1 MDQVERNRSRARR
14 AGRRLALIA
23 ALALSACVNP
33 AFRETTGQFGA
44 VTKKAVSQQ
53 NDRLA
58 SIASDE
64 DERIRAGL
72 ASNRRILF
80 LDPVCGT
87 AVALP
92 SGAGDPNAPAAP
104 CRLVLQG
111 NNPIEEAPK
120 FQNILA
126 LSSALTDYADGLI
139 ALTSDASADQQAF
152 TTSLSGLATSLG
164 GLDGAIQKATG
175 ATPADRSAKLGAV
188 ATLIAEA
195 GNLYFAH
202 RRDNALKRIV
212 LAGDPLVQ
220 EAVGL
225 LSGVGS
231 GIDLYDRSVLA
242 QHLAAAV
249 DRAQIVAADQSQR
262 VDSVRAAQDAV
273 FEAVDAYNNYG
284 VDRRQ
289 FRDIGIAHAK
299 LAEAARRGASLAEL
313 KAAVEAVGHLAST
326 ANTTL
331 TTLKGKSGS
340 SGNANQ
346 NQ

>member
-1 MDQVERNRSRARR
+1 MDEAVRRNGKRRSFLFATV
-14 AGRRLALIA
+14 A
-23 ALALSACVNP
+23 ALALAACVNP
-33 AFRETTGQFGA
+33 AFREATGQFGA
-44 VTKKAVSQQ
+44 VTKEAVGQQ

-58 SIASDE
+58 VIASDE
-64 DERIRAGL
+64 AERIRADL
-72 ASNRRILF
+72 AANRRILF
-80 LDPVCGT
+80 LDPACGT

-104 CRLVLQG
+104 CGLVLQG
-111 NNPIEEAPK
+111 GKPIEEAPR

-126 LSSALTDYADGLI
+126 LSAALSDYADALI
-139 ALTSDASADQQAF
+139 ALTSDATADQQAF
-152 TTSLSGLATSLG
+152 ATSLSGLATSLG

-175 ATPADRSAKLGAV
+175 ATPADRSAKFGAV
-188 ATLIAEA
+188 ATLLAEA

-202 RRDNALKRIV
+202 QRNNALKRIV
-212 LAGDPLVQ
+212 IAGDPLVQ

-231 GIDLYDRSVLA
+231 GIDLYDRTVLA

-249 DRAQIVAADQSQR
+249 DRAQSVAADPSQSP
-262 VDSVRAAQDAV
+262 DSVRSAQDAL
-273 FEAVDAYNNYG
+273 FAAVDAYNNYG
-284 VDRRQ
+284 ADRRQ

-299 LAEAARRGASLAEL
+299 LAEAARRGASFAEL
-313 KAAVEAVGHLAST
+313 KAAAEAVMHLAST

-340 SGNANQ
+340 AGNANQ